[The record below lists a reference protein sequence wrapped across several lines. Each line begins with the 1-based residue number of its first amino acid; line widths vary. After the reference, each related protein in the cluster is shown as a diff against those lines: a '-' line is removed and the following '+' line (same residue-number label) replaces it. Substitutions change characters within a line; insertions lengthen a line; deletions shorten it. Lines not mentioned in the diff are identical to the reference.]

1 MPKDASRSGGLIG
14 YWRDRLMLLAASPT
28 GLHWIDMLVV
38 VGYLISVTTVGVWV
52 GRSVSGLS
60 DFFMPRRFGKGMM
73 IMHAFGTGTA
83 SDQAVTVAAATF
95 KGGLSGIW
103 YQWLWLFVTPFY
115 WLIAPIFRRFR
126 AVTTADVYE
135 LRFDR
140 SVAVLFALVGIANMS
155 VKIGLM
161 LKGAGV
167 LIESATGTWIDTEL
181 AILAVT
187 VMFVLYGA
195 AGGLAAAIVTDYAQG
210 ILTIL
215 FSVMLLPFILNAVG
229 GMQGVRDTITDPH
242 MLSLV
247 APGKVTWFFVVMMSL
262 QALVGIVAQ
271 PFIMGVCAAGKTEW
285 EGRVGF
291 TVGNLVKRICT
302 IAWSLTAIAAVAW
315 YLQRGVEL
323 ASVDP
328 DHIYGD
334 VAQTFLPRVA
344 PGVLGLF
351 LAAVLAGVMSSC
363 DAFMVSSAALF
374 TENVYKPTVP
384 GRTETHYVWIG
395 RLTSVLVVAGGVVFA
410 LWVPT
415 VVKALEIWFMIA
427 PMMGL
432 VFWIGFLWRRL
443 TVLGAWA
450 TTLTGFTMW
459 WLSTQASF
467 IDAVARL
474 PVSQSWRLLWTENGK
489 TTLYMPWQILLYMT
503 TAVASGVVVSLCTRQ
518 VSREKLDRFYSLSRT
533 PVAPREQ
540 LTEPC
545 RLPASTAPATRAM
558 LLEAAG
564 LEIPLPSKTSVAG
577 FFAVWV
583 CVAAMIGGFLSIVS

>member
-1 MPKDASRSGGLIG
+1 MPGIHPFDIAVIVL
-14 YWRDRLMLLAASPT
+14 Y
-28 GLHWIDMLVV
+28 LVGITALGIWTARRV
-38 VGYLISVTTVGVWV
+38 KN
-52 GRSVSGLS
+52 LS

-115 WLIAPIFRRFR
+115 WLIAPVFRRFR

-161 LKGAGV
+161 LKGAGA
-167 LIESATGTWIDTEL
+167 LIESATGTYVDTEL

-210 ILTIL
+210 LLTIL
-215 FSVMLLPFILNAVG
+215 FSVMLLPFVLSAVG
-229 GMQGVRDTITDPH
+229 GMQGVRETITDPH

-247 APGKVTWFFVVMMSL
+247 APGKVTWFFVIMMSL

-285 EGRVGF
+285 EGRIGF

-302 IAWSLTAIAAVAW
+302 IAWSLTAIGAVAW
-315 YLQRGVEL
+315 YLQRGVDL
-323 ASVDP
+323 ASVQP

-334 VAQTFLPRVA
+334 VAQAFLPKIA

-374 TENVYKPTVP
+374 TENVYKPAVP
-384 GRTETHYVWIG
+384 GRTERHYVWFG
-395 RLTSVLVVAGGVVFA
+395 RLTSVMVVAGGVIFA

-432 VFWIGFLWRRL
+432 VFWIGLLWRRL
-443 TVLGAWA
+443 TVVGAWV
-450 TTLTGFTMW
+450 TTLSGFATW
-459 WLSTQASF
+459 WITTQSWF
-467 IDAVARL
+467 IDWVARL
-474 PVSQSWRLLWTENGK
+474 PVAEAWRLLWVENGK
-489 TTLYMPWQILLYMT
+489 TSLYLPWQILLYMT
-503 TAVASGVVVSLCTRQ
+503 VAVLAGVVVSLFTRP
-518 VSREKLDRFYSLSRT
+518 VSQDKLDRFYTLSRT
-533 PVAPREQ
+533 PIAPGEQ
-540 LTEPC
+540 LVEPC
-545 RLPASTAPATRAM
+545 VLPPSTAAAKRTM
-558 LLEAAG
+558 LVTFAG
-564 LEIPLPSKTSVAG
+564 LEIPLPSRASLIG
-577 FFAVWV
+577 FVVVWI
-583 CVAAMIGGFLSIVS
+583 CVALMIGGFVGMVSWS

>member
-1 MPKDASRSGGLIG
+1 MPGIHPFDIAVMVL
-14 YWRDRLMLLAASPT
+14 Y
-28 GLHWIDMLVV
+28 LVGITALGIWTARRV
-38 VGYLISVTTVGVWV
+38 KN
-52 GRSVSGLS
+52 LS

-115 WLIAPIFRRFR
+115 WLIAPVFRRFR

-161 LKGAGV
+161 LKGAGA
-167 LIESATGTWIDTEL
+167 LIESATGTYVDAEL
-181 AILAVT
+181 AILTVT

-210 ILTIL
+210 LLTIL
-215 FSVMLLPFILNAVG
+215 FSVMLLPFVLSAVG
-229 GMQGVRDTITDPH
+229 GMQGVRETINDPH

-247 APGKVTWFFVVMMSL
+247 APGKVTWFFVIMMSL

-285 EGRVGF
+285 EGRIGF

-302 IAWSLTAIAAVAW
+302 IAWSLTAIGAVAW
-315 YLQRGVEL
+315 YLQRGVDL
-323 ASVDP
+323 ASVQP

-334 VAQTFLPRVA
+334 VAQAFLPKIA

-374 TENVYKPTVP
+374 TENVYKPAVP
-384 GRTETHYVWIG
+384 GRTERHYVWFG
-395 RLTSVLVVAGGVVFA
+395 RLTSVMVVAGGVIFA

-432 VFWIGFLWRRL
+432 VFWIGLLWRRL
-443 TVLGAWA
+443 TVVGAWV
-450 TTLTGFTMW
+450 TTLSGFATW
-459 WLSTQASF
+459 WITTQSWF
-467 IDAVARL
+467 IDWVARL
-474 PVSQSWRLLWTENGK
+474 PVAEAWRLLWVENGK
-489 TTLYMPWQILLYMT
+489 TSLYLPWQILLYMT
-503 TAVASGVVVSLCTRQ
+503 VAVVAGVVVSLFTRP
-518 VSREKLDRFYSLSRT
+518 VSQDKLDRFSTLSRT
-533 PVAPREQ
+533 PVAPGEQ
-540 LTEPC
+540 LVEPYV
-545 RLPASTAPATRAM
+545 LPPSTAAAKRTM
-558 LLEAAG
+558 LVTLAG
-564 LEIPLPSKTSVAG
+564 LEIPLPSRASLIG
-577 FFAVWV
+577 FLVVWI
-583 CVAAMIGGFLSIVS
+583 CVALMIRGFIGMVSWS

>member
-1 MPKDASRSGGLIG
+1 
-14 YWRDRLMLLAASPT
+14 MLLVAATDAMHP
-28 GLHWIDMLVV
+28 LDVAVV
-38 VGYLISVTTVGVWV
+38 VVYLLGITTVGVWV
-52 GRSVSGLS
+52 GRNISGLS
-60 DFFMPRRFGKGMM
+60 EFFMPRRFGKGMM

-140 SVAVLFALVGIANMS
+140 SVAVLFAVVGIANLS

-161 LKGAGV
+161 LKGVGV
-167 LIESATGTWIDTEL
+167 LIESATGSWIDTQW

-187 VMFVLYGA
+187 CMFVLYGA

-210 ILTIL
+210 LLTIL
-215 FSVMLLPFILNAVG
+215 FSVMLLPFVLSAVG
-229 GMQGVRDTITDPH
+229 GMQGVRETIADPN

-247 APGKVTWFFVVMMSL
+247 APGKVTWFFVIMMSL

-285 EGRVGF
+285 EGRIGF

-315 YLQRGVEL
+315 YLQRGVDP
-323 ASVDP
+323 ASVVP
-328 DHIYGD
+328 DHVYGE
-334 VAQTFLPRVA
+334 VAQAFLPRVA
-344 PGVLGLF
+344 PGMLGLF

-374 TENVYKPTVP
+374 TENVYKPIFA
-384 GRTETHYVWIG
+384 GKTERHYVWIG
-395 RLTSVLVVAGGVVFA
+395 RLISVVVVAGGVVFA
-410 LWVPT
+410 LWVPS

-432 VFWIGFLWRRL
+432 VFWMGLLWRRL
-443 TVLGAWA
+443 TVFGAWV
-450 TTLTGFTMW
+450 TTLSGFTVW
-459 WLSTQASF
+459 WVSTQSWF
-467 IDAVARL
+467 IERVGSL
-474 PVSQSWRLLWTENGK
+474 PFADTWRLLWIENDT
-489 TTLYMPWQILLYMT
+489 TTLYLPWQILLYMG
-503 TAVASGVVVSLCTRQ
+503 TAVVAGVTTSLFTAPVPRD
-518 VSREKLDRFYSLSRT
+518 KLDRFYTLTRT
-533 PVAPREQ
+533 PIAPGERIVK
-540 LTEPC
+540 PC
-545 RLPASTAPATRAM
+545 VLPATTVPAQRTM
-558 LLEAAG
+558 LLSAAG
-564 LEIPLPSKTSVAG
+564 LEIPRPSRTSLIG
-577 FFAVWV
+577 FAAIWL
-583 CVAAMIGGFLSIVS
+583 CVITMIGAFIWIVSA

>member
-1 MPKDASRSGGLIG
+1 MPGIHPFDIAVIVL
-14 YWRDRLMLLAASPT
+14 Y
-28 GLHWIDMLVV
+28 LVGITALGIWTARRV
-38 VGYLISVTTVGVWV
+38 KN
-52 GRSVSGLS
+52 LS

-115 WLIAPIFRRFR
+115 WLIAPVFRRFR

-167 LIESATGTWIDTEL
+167 LIESATGTYVDTEL

-210 ILTIL
+210 LLTIL
-215 FSVMLLPFILNAVG
+215 FSVMLLPFVLSAVG
-229 GMQGVRDTITDPH
+229 GMQGVRETITDPH

-247 APGKVTWFFVVMMSL
+247 APGKVTWFFVIMMSL

-285 EGRVGF
+285 EGRIGF

-315 YLQRGVEL
+315 YLQRGVDL
-323 ASVDP
+323 ASVQP

-334 VAQTFLPRVA
+334 VAQAFLPKIA

-374 TENVYKPTVP
+374 TENVYKPAVP
-384 GRTETHYVWIG
+384 GRTERHYVWIG
-395 RLTSVLVVAGGVVFA
+395 RLTSVMVVAGGVIFA

-432 VFWIGFLWRRL
+432 VFWIGLLWRRL
-443 TVLGAWA
+443 TVVGAWV
-450 TTLTGFTMW
+450 TTLSGFATW
-459 WLSTQASF
+459 WITTQSWF
-467 IDAVARL
+467 IDCVRQTARRRGMASALGGERQDLAVSALADPAVHDCGGRRRRCRQPVYAAR
-474 PVSQSWRLLWTENGK
+474 VAGQAGSLLHAQPHTHRARR
-489 TTLYMPWQILLYMT
+489 T
-503 TAVASGVVVSLCTRQ
+503 TRQ
-518 VSREKLDRFYSLSRT
+518 TV
-533 PVAPREQ
+533 
-540 LTEPC
+540 
-545 RLPASTAPATRAM
+545 RL
-558 LLEAAG
+558 AAFHG
-564 LEIPLPSKTSVAG
+564 CCKANHVGHVCGTGDSAALPSVTDWLCRRVDMRRPHDRRIRWHGLMVLAN
-577 FFAVWV
+577 FARKP
-583 CVAAMIGGFLSIVS
+583 